1 MGPVKVPGS
10 ADPAVRSPEQVAL
23 IAFRDLAS
31 ALAEERDLDTVFHL
45 VVDTLAE
52 LTGAMRCSLHLLD
65 RETGLL
71 HGQAAHAASDI
82 DALVKKLVSGFP
94 GDDFT
99 REILETH
106 RPVLLADTAVDP
118 RPVQAAM
125 RRWHTRSVLGVPMVL
140 RGEVIGIVFLDSEDA
155 VIDVS
160 DFDQE
165 LAISFAEL
173 AATAINQAQLTT
185 QLRHSLQTQARQMEL
200 LQRAHRMEGRL
211 TDALLRGRG
220 VAEAAEVVADLLG
233 KPCAV
238 YDVALRRLTRGHDSE
253 ALPRSLSELQRPSTD
268 TEVFASLE
276 CGSAGR
282 IDGPGGPSF
291 LVAPIDVEAGR
302 HGYVV
307 VAGRVGSRFSALD
320 EVIIRRAA
328 HSIAL
333 ERSRQGFEDELG
345 WQLIESFTG
354 SLIRGEL
361 LELAERARSLG
372 VRLDVPRVGCLLAAR
387 KAGDPVGRLTPQ
399 AVARLMTDRESP
411 SAVLAAWSG
420 GDIALV
426 VEVPVALGD
435 REAVSWVRSRLARTI
450 DRLGPAEFYGSVSGV
465 VREPMHD
472 VRAHREAVQ
481 VLRCMREHLA
491 DPAEV
496 VLSAGELGAAR
507 LLLATATQ
515 VEAQRMA
522 RDALGPLLEDTS
534 KAVELLM
541 TLDAFVRN
549 GRSVRNCAESLGVHP
564 NTVRY
569 RLGNVEKKT
578 RLSVTTD
585 EEDYLT
591 AQLAAHV
598 LRLHGLI
605 PANPAAV
612 DPGVGE
618 SASGT

>member
-1 MGPVKVPGS
+1 MGPVTVAGS
-10 ADPAVRSPEQVAL
+10 DGPAVRSPEQVAL
-23 IAFRDLAS
+23 VAFRDLAS

-52 LTGAMRCSLHLLD
+52 LTGAMRCSLHLVD

-106 RPVLLADTAVDP
+106 RPVLLADTAADP
-118 RPVQAAM
+118 RPVKAAM
-125 RRWHTRSVLGVPMVL
+125 RRWRTRSVLGVPMVL
-140 RGEVIGIVFLDSEDA
+140 RGEVIGIVILDSEDA
-155 VIDVS
+155 VIEVS

-185 QLRHSLQTQARQMEL
+185 ELRRSLQTQARQMEL

-220 VAEAAEVVADLLG
+220 VAEAAEVVTELLG

-238 YDVALRRLTRGHDSE
+238 YDAGLRRLTRGDGSE
-253 ALPRSLSELQRPSTD
+253 ALPRSLSELQPPSGE

-282 IDGPGGPSF
+282 VDGPGGPSF
-291 LVAPIDVEAGR
+291 LVAPIDLEAGR

-307 VAGRVGSRFSALD
+307 VAGRVGARFSGLD
-320 EVIIRRAA
+320 EVIVRRAA

-345 WQLIESFTG
+345 WQVTESFTG
-354 SLIRGEL
+354 SLIRGEH

-387 KAGDPVGRLTPQ
+387 KAGDSVGRLTPQ

-426 VEVPVALGD
+426 VEVPAALGD
-435 REAVSWVRSRLARTI
+435 RDALAWVRNRLVRTI
-450 DRLGPAEFYGSVSGV
+450 DRLGPAEFYGSLSGV
-465 VREPMHD
+465 VREPTHD
-472 VRAHREAVQ
+472 VRAHREAFQ

-507 LLLATATQ
+507 LLLATATRA
-515 VEAQRMA
+515 EAQRMA
-522 RDALGPLLEDTS
+522 RDALGPLLEDTGG
-534 KAVELLM
+534 ELLV
-541 TLDAFVRN
+541 TLNAFVRN

-578 RLSVTTD
+578 RLAVTTD

-605 PANPAAV
+605 PA
-612 DPGVGE
+612 
-618 SASGT
+618 

>member
-1 MGPVKVPGS
+1 MGPVTVAGS
-10 ADPAVRSPEQVAL
+10 DDPAVRSPEQVAL
-23 IAFRDLAS
+23 VAFRDIAS

-125 RRWHTRSVLGVPMVL
+125 RRWRTRSVLGVPMVL

-185 QLRHSLQTQARQMEL
+185 QLRSSLQTQARQMEL

-220 VAEAAEVVADLLG
+220 VAEAAEVVAELLG

-238 YDVALRRLTRGHDSE
+238 YDATLRRLTRADGSA
-253 ALPRSLSELQRPSTD
+253 ALPRSLGELRRPSSD
-268 TEVFASLE
+268 TEMFASLE

-307 VAGRVGSRFSALD
+307 VAGRVGGRFSALD
-320 EVIIRRAA
+320 EAIIRRAA

-345 WQLIESFTG
+345 WQVIESFTG
-354 SLIRGEL
+354 SLIRGEH

-372 VRLDVPRVGCLLAAR
+372 VRLDVPRVVCLLAAR
-387 KAGDPVGRLTPQ
+387 KAGDSVGRLTPQ
-399 AVARLMTDRESP
+399 AVARLLTDRESP

-426 VEVPVALGD
+426 VEVPVALSD
-435 REAVSWVRSRLARTI
+435 RGAVAWVRNRLARTI
-450 DRLGPAEFYGSVSGV
+450 DRLGPAEFYASLSGV
-465 VREPMHD
+465 VREPTHD

-507 LLLATATQ
+507 LLLATATRA
-515 VEAQRMA
+515 EAQQMA
-522 RDALGPLLEDTS
+522 RDALGPLLEES
-534 KAVELLM
+534 GKAVELLV
-541 TLDAFVRN
+541 TLDAFIRN

-605 PANPAAV
+605 PADETAV
-612 DPGVGE
+612 DPDAGE
-618 SASGT
+618 SVPGA

>member
-1 MGPVKVPGS
+1 MTVASPDGPT
-10 ADPAVRSPEQVAL
+10 ARSPEHVAL
-23 IAFRDLAS
+23 VAFRDLSS
-31 ALAEERDLDTVFHL
+31 ALAEERDLDAVFHL
-45 VVDTLAE
+45 VVDTLAQ
-52 LTGAMRCSLHLLD
+52 LTGATRCSLHLLD

-106 RPVLLADTAVDP
+106 RPVLLADTALDP
-118 RPVQAAM
+118 RPVRTAM
-125 RRWHTRSVLGVPMVL
+125 QRWRTRSVLGVPMVL
-140 RGEVIGIVFLDSEDA
+140 RGEVIGIVCLDSEDT

-185 QLRHSLQTQARQMEL
+185 QLRRSMQAQARQMEL
-200 LQRAHRMEGRL
+200 LQRAHKMEGRL

-220 VAEAAEVVADLLG
+220 LVEAADVVAELLG

-238 YDVALRRLTRGHDSE
+238 YDATLRRLTRGGGAE
-253 ALPRSLSELQRPSTD
+253 PLPRTLTELQLPPED
-268 TEVFASLE
+268 AGVFASLE
-276 CGSAGR
+276 PGSSGR
-282 IDGPGGPSF
+282 IDAPGGRCF

-307 VAGRVGSRFSALD
+307 VAGRAGARFSPLD
-320 EVIIRRAA
+320 ETIIRRAA

-333 ERSRQGFEDELG
+333 ERSRLGFEDELE
-345 WQLIESFTG
+345 WQATEAFTG
-354 SLIRGEL
+354 SLLRGEH
-361 LELAERARSLG
+361 LEIAERARSLG
-372 VRLDVPRVGCLLAAR
+372 VRLDVARTVCLLAAR
-387 KAGDPVGRLTPQ
+387 KAGDSVGQLTPQ

-420 GDIALV
+420 SDIGLV
-426 VEVPVALGD
+426 VEVPATLDD
-435 REAVSWVRSRLARTI
+435 RAAVNWVRERLVRTI
-450 DRLGPAEFYGSVSGV
+450 DRLGPAEFYGAVSGV
-465 VREPMHD
+465 VREPVQD
-472 VRAHREAVQ
+472 VRAHREANQ

-491 DPAEV
+491 DPSEV
-496 VLSAGELGAAR
+496 VLVAAELGAAR
-507 LLLATATQ
+507 LLLATAGRA
-515 VEAQRMA
+515 EAQRMA
-522 RDALGPLLEDTS
+522 RDALGPLLEDTPKS
-534 KAVELLM
+534 VELLV

-549 GRSVRNCAESLGVHP
+549 GRSVRACAEALGVHP

-569 RLGNVEKKT
+569 RLANIEKKT
-578 RLSVTTD
+578 RLAVTTD
-585 EEDYLT
+585 EDDYLT
-591 AQLAAHV
+591 AQLAAQV

-605 PANPAAV
+605 PRLQENW
-612 DPGVGE
+612 
-618 SASGT
+618 